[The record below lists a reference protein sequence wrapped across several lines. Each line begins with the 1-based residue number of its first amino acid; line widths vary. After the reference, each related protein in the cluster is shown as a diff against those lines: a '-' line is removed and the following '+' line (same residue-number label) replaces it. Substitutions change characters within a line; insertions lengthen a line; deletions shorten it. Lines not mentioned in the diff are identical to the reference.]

1 MNKKCI
7 AVVGMC
13 GAGKTEVVNFLME
26 KFKAPKVY
34 FGDCTFDR
42 IKEDGLDLNYEN
54 ERISREKIRKEL
66 GMGAYATLSIPKI
79 KKLLETNNTVIA
91 ESLYSWDEYKLL
103 KKEFGDNFEVAA
115 VCASPKTRFARL
127 SKRDNERPIKDIET
141 FVKRDYTEIE
151 GTDKGGP
158 IARADYTIINE
169 GSLEN
174 LHTQLNNIFNS

>member
-1 MNKKCI
+1 MNKRCI

-26 KFKAPKVY
+26 KLNAPKVY

-42 IKEDGLDLNYEN
+42 MKEEGLKLDYEN
-54 ERISREKIRKEL
+54 ERITREKIREEL

-79 KKLLETNNTVIA
+79 KGFLETNDTVIA
-91 ESLYSWDEYKLL
+91 ESLYSWDEYKIMRD
-103 KKEFGDNFEVAA
+103 EFGDKFEVIA
-115 VCASPKTRFARL
+115 VYASPETRFKRL
-127 SKRDNERPIKDIET
+127 SERNNERPIKDIET

-169 GSLEN
+169 TTIEE
-174 LHTQLNNIFNS
+174 LHTQLNNIF